1 MYVKIHGNRDYVKGN
16 TQSCRDLVNYLE
28 KENEDK
34 DFLNQD
40 SFFNQTNNSVDSQ
53 YVINSIDNNKKGL
66 KEKDAKFFMITIN
79 PSEKELKHLSRIVTS
94 GKMVNHVSEM
104 TTGELER
111 YNNLVRD
118 YSRQIM
124 DNYARAFNRDITGKD
139 LLYYGKVEQERHFK
153 GTDKEVKEG
162 KVTSGELKPGLQTH
176 VHIVVSRKDIA
187 QKHSLSPL
195 ANSKGSDKHKL
206 NGKSIKV
213 GFDRDKFVKDCE
225 SEFDKMYQY
234 QRKIENSYEYY
245 KYVSNPTKGLVQS
258 TKIARQAI
266 TNPEIAAKN
275 LAVIGIDNLSGTK
288 AASHL
293 NTVTSLVENPESA
306 KDMLVNNLEQMV
318 KQLLPPELR
327 AVQKV
332 AENVIKPVIEL
343 GTGGLEI

>member
-16 TQSCRDLVNYLE
+16 TQSCRDLVNYLG

-34 DFLNQD
+34 GLLNQEQ
-40 SFFNQTNNSVDSQ
+40 FFNQTNNSVESQ
-53 YVINSIDNNKKGL
+53 YVISSIDNNKKGL
-66 KEKDAKFFMITIN
+66 KDKDAKFFMVTIN
-79 PSEKELKHLSRIVTS
+79 PSEKELKHLLKISTN
-94 GKMVNHVSEM
+94 GKSVGHVSEL
-104 TTGELER
+104 TPGELER
-111 YNNLVRD
+111 YNILIKN
-118 YSRQIM
+118 YTRQIM
-124 DNYARAFNRDITGKD
+124 DDYARAFNRDLTGKD
-139 LLYYGKVEQERHFK
+139 LVYYGKVEQERHFK

-162 KVTSGELKPGLQTH
+162 KALSGELKPGLQTH
-176 VHIVVSRKDIA
+176 VHIVVSRKDIE

-195 ANSKGSDKHKL
+195 ANSKGSNKHKL

-213 GFDRDKFVKDCE
+213 GFDRDVFVKGCE
-225 SEFDKMYQY
+225 SQFDKMYQY

-245 KYVSNPTKGLVQS
+245 KYASNPTKGLVQS

-266 TNPEIAAKN
+266 SNPEIAAKN
-275 LAVIGIDNLSGTK
+275 FAVIGIDNLSGTK

-293 NTVTSLVENPESA
+293 NSVTNLVENPESA
-306 KDMLVNNLEQMV
+306 KDMLVNKLEQMV
-318 KQLLPPELR
+318 KQLMPPELR